1 MLSPLSYGST
11 KHTSLWP
18 PQTILNIRH
27 SHYSM
32 PLHALLLFFV
42 ISFISPVFCILI
54 LLLNY
59 LPNFSY
65 GKLLH
70 PLCST
75 SSSPIHL
82 CLFRIIEPC
91 QLLIKCLMFIIT
103 VILSTVN
110 HHYWFAFGVSNQA
123 ESF

>member
-18 PQTILNIRH
+18 PQTISNIRH
-27 SHYSM
+27 SLYFL
-32 PLHALLLFFV
+32 PLHVLILFFV
-42 ISFISPVFCILI
+42 ISFISPIFGILI
-54 LLLNY
+54 LLQNY

-70 PLCST
+70 PLCSS

-82 CLFRIIEPC
+82 CLFRILEPC
-91 QLLIKCLMFIIT
+91 RLLLKRPVFIIT
-103 VILSTVN
+103 MILGTVN
-110 HHYWFAFGVSNQA
+110 HRYWFAFAVSNQA

>member
-18 PQTILNIRH
+18 PQAILNIRH
-27 SHYSM
+27 SLYSV
-32 PLHALLLFFV
+32 PLHSLILFFV
-42 ISFISPVFCILI
+42 ISFIPPVFCILI
-54 LLLNY
+54 LLPNY

-65 GKLLH
+65 GKFLH
-70 PLCST
+70 ALCST

-82 CLFRIIEPC
+82 CLFRILEPC
-91 QLLIKCLMFIIT
+91 QLLIKRPMFIIT